1 MSGRKPSA
9 RTEVIVAALAG
20 LIAAVPVTL
29 HSSLE
34 LGLLVGWDTATVVY
48 LTWIWMMIWPRDAEQ
63 TAQWA
68 EYTDPTRAL
77 ADLLVLT
84 AALASLVAVGLVL
97 AHAARSQGAWEV
109 LQVGLSL
116 TSIVLSWAVVHT
128 VFALRYARLYY
139 LGPDGGVD
147 FNDEN
152 QPRYSDFAYLA
163 FTVGMTFQVSD
174 TALSSNEIRRTALR
188 HALLSY
194 LFGTGILATAINLVA
209 SLSSK

>member
-1 MSGRKPSA
+1 
-9 RTEVIVAALAG
+9 VIVAALAG